1 MTWFD
6 ICCGQL
12 AHLCEYSHAASL
24 LRAGFRAIC
33 GMAFS
38 HPSAG
43 LEAPDDAADVTGR
56 RLWLAFALLAV
67 LASVFAFAVA
77 ADIGRGRAIANVRAA
92 AANAS
97 TLAIAVLRGELEKQ
111 RALPLILV
119 RDPDVRRA
127 LASGDARA
135 DEVRALGAKL
145 EDIARETRTAV
156 IYLLDRSGVTIAA
169 SNWREPTSFV
179 GSDYAFRDYFT
190 QAMAEGGAEQFALG
204 TVSNRPGLYITRRV
218 DGPDGPLGVVVVK
231 VEFDRVEAD
240 WRALGGETYVADAR
254 GVVLLSTVPDWR
266 FHVEAPLAPD
276 AAQEIRRTL
285 QFGAAPLKPLP
296 FAVEG
301 DMVAVTGAA
310 ARRYLATRTPVPTT
324 AWQLELLLPVER
336 AIRSARGDLMAI
348 AALLLM
354 PGIALA
360 ALLLRRRQRASA
372 HRRREAR
379 IKAELET
386 RVQERTAALAGANA
400 RLTQEISE
408 RARAQER
415 LSDAREELAKANRL
429 ATLGQVTAG
438 VAHEINQPLAA
449 IRTYAENAGAL
460 LKRRDGEAAAGALD
474 KVVAL
479 TERIGTIT
487 ETLRG
492 FARRGN
498 GALEPVVLS
507 EAIAGALMILDAP
520 LRQAGITPLVEAVP
534 GELKV
539 MGRRV
544 ELEQVLV
551 NLMRNAIEALGA
563 VPQPAQ
569 GPPLALGVALT
580 GESVT
585 LTVADRGPG
594 MGAEEVAALFT
605 PFRSSKSKGL
615 GLGLVICH
623 DIVTR
628 FGGTLTAAC
637 RPGEGCAFTI
647 VLRRAS

>member
-1 MTWFD
+1 
-6 ICCGQL
+6 
-12 AHLCEYSHAASL
+12 
-24 LRAGFRAIC
+24 
-33 GMAFS
+33 MAFLS
-38 HPSAG
+38 PSAG
-43 LEAPDDAADVTGR
+43 SDVPDDGPDVSGR
-56 RLWLAFALLAV
+56 RLWLAFALVAALV
-67 LASVFAFAVA
+67 SVAAFVVA
-77 ADIGRGRAIANVRAA
+77 ADLGRARAIANVRAA

-97 TLAIAVLRGELEKQ
+97 TLAIAVLRAELEKQ

-127 LASGDARA
+127 LASGDPQA
-135 DEVRALGAKL
+135 DEVHALDAKL

-179 GSDYAFRDYFT
+179 GSGYAFRDYFT
-190 QAMAEGGAEQFALG
+190 QAMAQGGAEQFALG

-218 DGPDGPLGVVVVK
+218 DGPEGPLGVVVVK

-240 WRALGGETYVADAR
+240 WRALGGETYVTDAR
-254 GVVLLSTVPDWR
+254 GVVLLSTVPGWR
-266 FHVEAPLAPD
+266 FHVEAPLAAE
-276 AAQEIRRTL
+276 AAREIRRSL
-285 QFGAAPLKPLP
+285 QFGAAPLEPLP
-296 FAVEG
+296 FKVEG
-301 DMVAVTGAA
+301 DMVAVTGVAA
-310 ARRYLATRTPVPTT
+310 GRYLATRTPVPTKQ
-324 AWQLELLLPVER
+324 WQLELLLPVER

-348 AALLLM
+348 AGLLLM
-354 PGIALA
+354 PGIAIA
-360 ALLLRRRQRASA
+360 ALLMRRRQRAWVR
-372 HRRREAR
+372 RRREAR

-449 IRTYAENAGAL
+449 IRTYAENARAL
-460 LKRRDGEAAAGALD
+460 LKRREGEAAAGALD

-498 GALEPVVLS
+498 GALEPVALNA
-507 EAIAGALMILDAP
+507 AIAGALMILDAP
-520 LRQAGITPLVEAVP
+520 LRQAGIAPRVEAVP
-534 GELKV
+534 ADLKV

-551 NLMRNAIEALGA
+551 NLMRNAIEALETLPGP
-563 VPQPAQ
+563 VPESA
-569 GPPLALGVALT
+569 LALGVAVA

-585 LTVADRGPG
+585 LTVTDRGPG
-594 MGAEEVAALFT
+594 MTGDEVAALFT

-615 GLGLVICH
+615 GLGLVICQ

-628 FGGTLTAAC
+628 FGGTLAAAC
-637 RPGEGCAFTI
+637 RPGEGCVFTI

>member
-1 MTWFD
+1 
-6 ICCGQL
+6 
-12 AHLCEYSHAASL
+12 
-24 LRAGFRAIC
+24 
-33 GMAFS
+33 MAFLS
-38 HPSAG
+38 PSAG
-43 LEAPDDAADVTGR
+43 SDVPDDGPDVSGR
-56 RLWLAFALLAV
+56 RLWLAFALVAALV
-67 LASVFAFAVA
+67 SVAAFVVA
-77 ADIGRGRAIANVRAA
+77 ADLGRARAIANVRAA

-97 TLAIAVLRGELEKQ
+97 TLAIAVLRAELEKQ

-127 LASGDARA
+127 LASGDPQAE
-135 DEVRALGAKL
+135 EVHALDAKL

-179 GSDYAFRDYFT
+179 GSGYAFRDYFT
-190 QAMAEGGAEQFALG
+190 QAMAQGGAEQFALG

-218 DGPDGPLGVVVVK
+218 DGAEGPLGVVVVK

-240 WRALGGETYVADAR
+240 WRALGGETYVTDAR
-254 GVVLLSTVPDWR
+254 GVVLLSTVPGWR
-266 FHVEAPLAPD
+266 FHVEAPLAAE
-276 AAQEIRRTL
+276 AAREIRRSL
-285 QFGAAPLKPLP
+285 QFGAAPLEPLP
-296 FAVEG
+296 FKVEG
-301 DMVAVTGAA
+301 DMVAVTGVAA
-310 ARRYLATRTPVPTT
+310 GRYLATRTPVPTKQ
-324 AWQLELLLPVER
+324 WQLELLLPVER

-348 AALLLM
+348 AGLLLM
-354 PGIALA
+354 PGIAIA
-360 ALLLRRRQRASA
+360 ALLMRRRQRASVR
-372 HRRREAR
+372 RRREAR

-449 IRTYAENAGAL
+449 IRTYAENARAL
-460 LKRRDGEAAAGALD
+460 LKRREGEAAAGALD

-498 GALEPVVLS
+498 GALEPVALNA
-507 EAIAGALMILDAP
+507 AIAGALMILDAP
-520 LRQAGITPLVEAVP
+520 LRQAGIAPQVEAVP
-534 GELKV
+534 ADLKV

-551 NLMRNAIEALGA
+551 NLMRNAIEALETLPGA
-563 VPQPAQ
+563 VPEPA
-569 GPPLALGVALT
+569 LALGVAVA

-585 LTVADRGPG
+585 LTVTDRGPG
-594 MGAEEVAALFT
+594 MTGDEVAALFT

-615 GLGLVICH
+615 GLGLVICQ

-637 RPGEGCAFTI
+637 RPGEGCVFTI

>member
-1 MTWFD
+1 MA
-6 ICCGQL
+6 L
-12 AHLCEYSHAASL
+12 SHL
-24 LRAGFRAIC
+24 
-33 GMAFS
+33 
-38 HPSAG
+38 SADD
-43 LEAPDDAADVTGR
+43 EAPDTAGR
-56 RLWLAFALLAV
+56 RLWLAFVVVSVIAAV
-67 LASVFAFAVA
+67 GAFAVA
-77 ADIGRGRAIANVRAA
+77 ADLGRSRAVATVRAA

-119 RDPDVRRA
+119 RDPDVRSA
-127 LASGDARA
+127 LAGA
-135 DEVRALGAKL
+135 DPQSLDIKL

-179 GSDYAFRDYFT
+179 GSDYAFRDYYT

-218 DGPDGPLGVVVVK
+218 DGPVGPVGVVVVK

-254 GVVLLSTVPDWR
+254 GVVLLSTVADWR

-276 AAQEIRRTL
+276 AAREIRRTL
-285 QFGAAPLKPLP
+285 QFGAAPLEPLP
-296 FAVEG
+296 FTAEG
-301 DMVAVTGAA
+301 DMVAVTDAA
-310 ARRYLATRTPVPTT
+310 AGRYLATRTPVPTT
-324 AWQLELLLPVER
+324 QWQLELLLPVER
-336 AIRSARGDLMAI
+336 AIRSARGDVMAI

-360 ALLLRRRQRASA
+360 ALLLRRRQRAFA
-372 HRRREAR
+372 RHRREAR

-400 RLTQEISE
+400 RLTQEIAE

-449 IRTYAENAGAL
+449 IRTYAENARAL

-479 TERIGTIT
+479 TERIGAIT

-498 GALEPVVLS
+498 GALEPVPLS

-520 LRQAGITPLVEAVP
+520 LRQAGIAPAVDAVP
-534 GELKV
+534 AGLKV

-551 NLMRNAIEALGA
+551 NLMRNAIEALGTLPRPVEGA
-563 VPQPAQ
+563 
-569 GPPLALGVALT
+569 PLALGIGVA

-594 MGAEEVAALFT
+594 MSAEEVATLFT
-605 PFRSSKSKGL
+605 PFCSSKSKGL

-623 DIVTR
+623 DIVAR

-637 RPGEGCAFTI
+637 RLGEGCVFTV